1 MFQSYNELLN
11 SDYISRN
18 TITKFVVESCGVLIA
33 FVILVCI
40 CLAGSVQN
48 KGITDDIH
56 KEIIDISTA
65 LNITV

>member
-11 SDYISRN
+11 SDYISRS

-40 CLAGSVQN
+40 CLASSVQN
-48 KGITDDIH
+48 KSILDEVHKDIA
-56 KEIIDISTA
+56 DVSTA
-65 LNITV
+65 LNITA